1 MTGAGSANVAYA
13 LESSFLGGV
22 GGSPTYRRPGSNL
35 TVDTLSIDTFLQR
48 IRAPGS
54 RESIRS
60 VSQRFEGALTVSFNL
75 GSGQF
80 NELLFNGTDG
90 SGNDVFEPGLVP
102 SAEWY
107 LGVDFES
114 GGSITTAERVAKGW
128 VCVQAT
134 ISYSEGDLVTVTLDG
149 IYGDEATNTSLTPG
163 TIATPG
169 TEADFYE
176 VDLQVDGAVQTKLQS
191 ATLSMDSLARF
202 ERGASRT
209 PVAAVAG
216 PATTTLD
223 VEARFSGT
231 EQLELAYGGAGATAP
246 QDGGASVGG
255 RFTVSP
261 NGSTVADYAL
271 ANMSP
276 ATYDWSDLV
285 TADTSLT
292 ESVTFQV
299 NGVSQTAGGPT

>member
-1 MTGAGSANVAYA
+1 MTAGQATVAYA
-13 LESSFLGGV
+13 VEQSFLGGV
-22 GGSPTYRRPGSNL
+22 GSSPTYRRPGSNL
-35 TVDTLSIDTFLQR
+35 TVDTLSIDNFLQR
-48 IRAPGS
+48 IRVPGS
-54 RESIRS
+54 RESVRS
-60 VSQRFEGALTVSFNL
+60 VAQRFEGALTVSFNL

-80 NELLFNGTDG
+80 HELLFNGTDG
-90 SGNDVFEPGLVP
+90 SGNDVFVADVAP

-128 VCVQAT
+128 VCVQASVT
-134 ISYSEGDLVTVTLDG
+134 YTEGDLVTVTLDG
-149 IYGDEATNTSLTPG
+149 IYGDEAANTSLTPG
-163 TIATPG
+163 TITSPG
-169 TEADFYE
+169 TEADFFE

-191 ATLSMDSLARF
+191 ATLSLSDLARF

-209 PVAAVAG
+209 PVAAVADA
-216 PATTTLD
+216 ATATLD

-231 EQLELAYGGAGATAP
+231 EQLELAYGSAGATAP
-246 QDGGASVGG
+246 QDSESSVSG

-261 NGSTVADYAL
+261 DGATAAEYAL

-276 ATYDWSDLV
+276 ATYDWTDLV

-299 NGVSQTAGGPT
+299 NGVTQEA